1 MWGVFGGRCPP
12 KTPHIPIFL
21 KRHGKNKKVSSIMTQ
36 KKSSLLGDAA
46 PDFLLKDTQ
55 GQGISLAQYKDKKIV
70 VLVFNRGFT

>member
-1 MWGVFGGRCPP
+1 MRKLSLPLGGALLAAGLFAQGVQPP
-12 KTPHIPIFL
+12 HTTL
-21 KRHGKNKKVSSIMTQ
+21 KV
-36 KKSSLLGDAA
+36 GDAA